1 MFYASFLSFRLRAY
15 DLILIGFPP
24 PDIALRR
31 YMYSVARK
39 CSHAERRT
47 VQAGKRKRRKMSVA
61 GKPSC
66 VFPGCGTFS
75 LLKPPVSRSVPYPDG
90 PRPAPPDRIRP
101 TSSRNSC
108 RSWRRCRPSS
118 NGASG
123 SSRSG
128 RLRGQPAQRVSQKYR
143 LCMKCLLDLWS
154 RVPYN
159 PISLSEEDNTNFFFF
174 FFFSFRRC
182 CGHLVQEI
190 HTIHPSS
197 LPCSALFSL
206 LPSVPHLL

>member
-66 VFPGCGTFS
+66 VFPGC
-75 LLKPPVSRSVPYPDG
+75 
-90 PRPAPPDRIRP
+90 DRIRP

-174 FFFSFRRC
+174 FSFRRC
-182 CGHLVQEI
+182 CGHLAQEI